1 MKTKTLAVTNGVV
14 GLIGG
19 IFLLFAFWFIVG
31 VASSGSEA
39 AIVLMTLFVYLVKLA
54 LLVLGIVGAVY
65 YKGDTPVGT
74 APSVLLIVG
83 GAISLIPFLGWM
95 LFFMAFVVII
105 MIFATIS
112 EVINKLGNIA
122 KWIGLGAIAGNVINN
137 KINSDTAI
145 KQGRTWRKSRKNRNN
160 GFLDDFE
167 EFVSPSYESDEE
179 HELSDEESFREYQE
193 FKKWKATQK
202 GK

>member
-1 MKTKTLAVTNGVV
+1 MDWRNLRNNRC
-14 GLIGG
+14 
-19 IFLLFAFWFIVG
+19 FIV
-31 VASSGSEA
+31 SSEPE
-39 AIVLMTLFVYLVKLA
+39 K
-54 LLVLGIVGAVY
+54 
-65 YKGDTPVGT
+65 
-74 APSVLLIVG
+74 
-83 GAISLIPFLGWM
+83 ISLI
-95 LFFMAFVVII
+95 VEYEKII
-105 MIFATIS
+105 S
-112 EVINKLGNIA
+112 RSV

-202 GK
+202 GESSIGYLPLFFILTLIFFQMFLDDAKSGF

>member
-1 MKTKTLAVTNGVV
+1 MD
-14 GLIGG
+14 
-19 IFLLFAFWFIVG
+19 LFWPMF
-31 VASSGSEA
+31 
-39 AIVLMTLFVYLVKLA
+39 
-54 LLVLGIVGAVY
+54 
-65 YKGDTPVGT
+65 
-74 APSVLLIVG
+74 
-83 GAISLIPFLGWM
+83 
-95 LFFMAFVVII
+95 FFMAFVVII

-122 KWIGLGAIAGNVINN
+122 KWLGLGAIAGNVINN

-145 KQGRTWRKSRKNRNN
+145 KQGRTWRKSRKHRNN

-179 HELSDEESFREYQE
+179 YELSDEESFREYQE

-202 GK
+202 GKYLMLLTFILYPHLDTFASVLG

>member
-1 MKTKTLAVTNGVV
+1 MD
-14 GLIGG
+14 
-19 IFLLFAFWFIVG
+19 LFW
-31 VASSGSEA
+31 
-39 AIVLMTLFVYLVKLA
+39 
-54 LLVLGIVGAVY
+54 
-65 YKGDTPVGT
+65 P
-74 APSVLLIVG
+74 
-83 GAISLIPFLGWM
+83 M

-179 HELSDEESFREYQE
+179 HDLKSGKQH
-193 FKKWKATQK
+193 KKVSSIGYLPLFFILTLIFFQMFLDDAKS
-202 GK
+202 GF

>member
-1 MKTKTLAVTNGVV
+1 MD
-14 GLIGG
+14 
-19 IFLLFAFWFIVG
+19 LFWPMF
-31 VASSGSEA
+31 
-39 AIVLMTLFVYLVKLA
+39 
-54 LLVLGIVGAVY
+54 
-65 YKGDTPVGT
+65 
-74 APSVLLIVG
+74 
-83 GAISLIPFLGWM
+83 
-95 LFFMAFVVII
+95 FFMAFVVII

-122 KWIGLGAIAGNVINN
+122 KWLGLGAIAGNVINN

-145 KQGRTWRKSRKNRNN
+145 KQGRTWRKSRKNHNN
-160 GFLDDFE
+160 GFLDDF
-167 EFVSPSYESDEE
+167 EE

>member
-1 MKTKTLAVTNGVV
+1 MD
-14 GLIGG
+14 
-19 IFLLFAFWFIVG
+19 LFWPMF
-31 VASSGSEA
+31 
-39 AIVLMTLFVYLVKLA
+39 
-54 LLVLGIVGAVY
+54 
-65 YKGDTPVGT
+65 
-74 APSVLLIVG
+74 
-83 GAISLIPFLGWM
+83 
-95 LFFMAFVVII
+95 FFMAFVVII

-112 EVINKLGNIA
+112 E
-122 KWIGLGAIAGNVINN
+122 VINN

-145 KQGRTWRKSRKNRNN
+145 KQGRTWRKSRKNHNN

>member
-1 MKTKTLAVTNGVV
+1 MD
-14 GLIGG
+14 
-19 IFLLFAFWFIVG
+19 LFWPMF
-31 VASSGSEA
+31 
-39 AIVLMTLFVYLVKLA
+39 
-54 LLVLGIVGAVY
+54 
-65 YKGDTPVGT
+65 
-74 APSVLLIVG
+74 
-83 GAISLIPFLGWM
+83 
-95 LFFMAFVVII
+95 FFMAFVVII

-122 KWIGLGAIAGNVINN
+122 KWLGLGAIAGNVINN

-145 KQGRTWRKSRKNRNN
+145 KQGRTWRKSRKHCNN

-179 HELSDEESFREYQE
+179 HDLSDEESFREYQE